1 MPKKSPVED
10 RKVEA
15 ILTMM
20 ELNKELTNAAVAR
33 AWDVSE
39 RTVQQIR
46 DCGSLEKWLKYK
58 DERKKI
64 QRERKAAKAAEEQT
78 EPEVPGQIRME
89 LEQKS
94 EMSDTVK
101 MMRFQ
106 AHEVELI
113 IKAVEDSTVR
123 LITELDRLNDTLSM
137 ILRAVRKE

>member
-46 DCGSLEKWLKYK
+46 DCGSLEMWLKYK

-64 QRERKAAKAAEEQT
+64 QRERKAAKAAEEQP

>member
-20 ELNKELTNAAVAR
+20 ELNKELTNVAVAR

-46 DCGSLEKWLKYK
+46 DCGSLEEWLKYK

-64 QRERKAAKAAEEQT
+64 QRERKAAKAAEEQQ